1 MGFQRRASAAQSGR
15 QRRARG
21 ACRALGGGLLLLLPL
36 LAGRWLGYAP
46 RHFAVPRAAAEPC
59 GPRAPRLAG
68 NAARAPGQPASEPRW
83 ILAAVDNVDLQR
95 QRSSLLDYGRAA
107 WTSIYTALWGPP
119 SFPEKEENDEVGSSS
134 VLASLMD
141 GLEDLHARIDSVNAT
156 IMGVVKDAQ
165 SGIAEMSS
173 QIGSSLGALPEP
185 KDLYLFVK
193 NYDWSLRYRVRR
205 VAADL
210 DVDTPLELE
219 WVKLRKAPKEPAEV
233 LRGMATWDL
242 FDWTNTA
249 PVGHKGFM
257 IEVTKAVGS
266 GVEAVINML
275 KGRGFNLI
283 VNPDGISMAPPE
295 ATAQPRRVTHCWVDA
310 GNLFFPSVRTINFF
324 NSQESVL
331 AWQA

>member
-1 MGFQRRASAAQSGR
+1 
-15 QRRARG
+15 
-21 ACRALGGGLLLLLPL
+21 
-36 LAGRWLGYAP
+36 
-46 RHFAVPRAAAEPC
+46 
-59 GPRAPRLAG
+59 
-68 NAARAPGQPASEPRW
+68 
-83 ILAAVDNVDLQR
+83 VDNVDVQP

-119 SFPEKEENDEVGSSS
+119 VRSEEERDEASSSSSS
-134 VLASLMD
+134 VLQSLRD
-141 GLEDLHARIDSVNAT
+141 GLGDLHARIDSVNAT
-156 IMGVVKDAQ
+156 IAGTLKDAH

-173 QIGSSLGALPEP
+173 QIGSSLGSLPEP
-185 KDLYLFVK
+185 KEMYLFLK

-205 VAADL
+205 VAEDL

-219 WVKLRKAPKEPAEV
+219 WVKLRKAPTEPAEV
-233 LRGMATWDL
+233 LRGMATSDI

-257 IEVTKAVGS
+257 VEVTKAVGS
-266 GVEAVINML
+266 GVEAVINLL

-310 GNLFFPSVRTINFF
+310 GSLFFPSVRAINFF